1 MSLSI
6 SHPGRCCIYPFS
18 SGAPDSVGWCL
29 QARLHGKKVSL
40 NTRITRCGDAACH
53 ARYLGTETTAE
64 VRGDSCL
71 SSHTH
76 SWALCLLSGTQGGAA
91 RPIRHFH
98 FVCIMNPCNL
108 NTGSDE
114 CYYRKRPGHTGIR
127 QRDAGPAMVSE
138 SGMEKYRKVTGDFEL
153 SVLDPGPS
161 PPLPYCAMA
170 AKLPNGSV
178 PQSSYS

>member
-114 CYYRKRPGHTGIR
+114 CYYKKK
-127 QRDAGPAMVSE
+127 D
-138 SGMEKYRKVTGDFEL
+138 
-153 SVLDPGPS
+153 LDIQALGREMLAQQWYLNQGWKS
-161 PPLPYCAMA
+161 TER
-170 AKLPNGSV
+170 S
-178 PQSSYS
+178 QEISSSAS